1 MRSTKSLSW
10 IERLAGFEP
19 VPSPPHVF
27 ALSGRELRY
36 AAFYRGPQG
45 YAFDAEQSVPL
56 PDDTFAEGVLGGP
69 LREAGA
75 FKEALESLLDG
86 VGGEIEEAALVLPDT
101 WLRLAFTEL
110 DELPRGARQR
120 REVLEWKLKRLV
132 PFRVD
137 DLRLSATE
145 VTPFPNQD
153 EPLRLMIGFAIEI
166 LVAQLEEAFEEFGV
180 RIGMVTNETLA
191 LMASLEHTVAPGELA
206 SLVAV
211 FDDAYS
217 VSFFHDGEPTIY
229 RYKAFTDG
237 GVYGDAVVRDL
248 RMTGTF
254 IRQHFPE
261 IQPGRAFLAVAP
273 ELEEQWMHWI
283 QDELEVAPEPL
294 SFEHFD
300 LTRSRAGAVWVRTA
314 PMLGAVSMEVG

>member
-1 MRSTKSLSW
+1 MKSTKSLSW

-19 VPSPPHVF
+19 VPAPPHVF
-27 ALSGRELRY
+27 ALSAGELRY

-45 YAFDAEQSVPL
+45 YAFDAEQSVEL
-56 PDDTFAEGVLGGP
+56 PGGTFAEGVLGGP
-69 LREAGA
+69 LRELGD
-75 FKEALESLLDG
+75 FKEALAELLEG
-86 VGGEIEEAALVLPDT
+86 LGGPIEEAALILPDT
-101 WLRLAFTEL
+101 WLRLTFTEL
-110 DELPRGARQR
+110 DELPRRDKQR

-153 EPLRLMIGFAIEI
+153 EPLRLMIGFAIEA
-166 LVAQLEEAFEEFGV
+166 LVAQLEEIFAEHGV

-217 VSFFHDGEPTIY
+217 VSFFRDSEPMIY

-254 IRQHFPE
+254 MRQHFAGLL
-261 IQPGRAFLAVAP
+261 PGRAFLAVAP

-283 QDELEVAPEPL
+283 QDELEATPEPL
-294 SFEHFD
+294 AFEHFD
-300 LTRSRAGAVWVRTA
+300 LTRSRAGATWVRTA
-314 PMLGAVSMEVG
+314 PMLGAASLEIA

>member
-10 IERLAGFEP
+10 IERLAGLEP

-27 ALSGRELRY
+27 ALSGSELRY

-56 PDDTFAEGVLGGP
+56 PDGTFAEGVLGGP
-69 LREAGA
+69 LREANS
-75 FKEALESLLDG
+75 FKEVLASLLEG
-86 VGGEIEEAALVLPDT
+86 LGGPIEEAALVLPDS

-110 DELPRGARQR
+110 DELPRSPRQR

-145 VTPFPNQD
+145 VTPFPNQE
-153 EPLRLMIGFAIEI
+153 EPLRLMIGFAIEALI
-166 LVAQLEEAFEEFGV
+166 SQLEQAFQEVGV

-254 IRQHFPE
+254 MRQHFPQTE
-261 IQPGRAFLAVAP
+261 PGRAFLAVSP

-314 PMLGAVSMEVG
+314 PMLGAACLEIS